1 MALCLGVLREDQ
13 LFTIK
18 RIQNKRAKKKLH
30 HCTPSY
36 HCQTVS
42 HCRFLFL
49 FFLLA
54 FEKLW
59 AYLVNLFQNSF
70 KFSKMKNGGF
80 QAMSLYLVPVI
91 RKIDLN
97 FYYTV
102 FWEQPVCVMFSFSAL
117 DGIFVNIRLQFYYII
132 FIFSLFYW
140 IFIPLIPSLS
150 LKRSWAK

>member
-1 MALCLGVLREDQ
+1 MHTILPLSNHQPLQVSIFILFVGIWEALS
-13 LFTIK
+13 LFG
-18 RIQNKRAKKKLH
+18 
-30 HCTPSY
+30 
-36 HCQTVS
+36 
-42 HCRFLFL
+42 
-49 FFLLA
+49 
-54 FEKLW
+54 E
-59 AYLVNLFQNSF
+59 LVF

-102 FWEQPVCVMFSFSAL
+102 FWEQPVCLMFSFSVL

-132 FIFSLFYW
+132 FIFSLFYC

-150 LKRSWAK
+150 LSNDREQSSCGVDGVSRRGNWI